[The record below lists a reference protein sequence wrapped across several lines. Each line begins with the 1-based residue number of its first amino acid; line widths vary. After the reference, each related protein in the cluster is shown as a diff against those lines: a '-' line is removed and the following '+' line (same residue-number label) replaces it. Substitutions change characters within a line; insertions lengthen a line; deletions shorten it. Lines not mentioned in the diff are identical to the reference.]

1 MKSGLI
7 NNILL
12 IDDFRIS
19 IETIS
24 AMLEDEG
31 YKVVGVQ
38 TPESALEIL
47 VIQSFDLILV
57 DFLMPK
63 KNGVQFAKEIKAME
77 PFKKIPIIIFS
88 AKNDSVFI
96 ENAYNVGVDGW
107 ISKPFTLDKLNFY
120 LKKLNLLNNEQET
133 NSNS

>member
-1 MKSGLI
+1 MNSRPIK
-7 NNILL
+7 NILL

-24 AMLEDEG
+24 AILEDEG

-57 DFLMPK
+57 DYLMPK

-77 PFKKIPIIIFS
+77 PLKKIPIIIFS
-88 AKNDSVFI
+88 AKNDPVFI